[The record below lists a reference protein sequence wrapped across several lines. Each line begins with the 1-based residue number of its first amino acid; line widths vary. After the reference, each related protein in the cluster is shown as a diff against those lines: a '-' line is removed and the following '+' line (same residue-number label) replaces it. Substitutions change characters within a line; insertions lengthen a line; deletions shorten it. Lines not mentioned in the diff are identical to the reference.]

1 MILSCARFVLPGVPD
16 PSRPVQML
24 RQWLSC
30 GDDVLALTA
39 LLVYLALAEAP
50 LHHTVATPPSIIPR
64 PTAPRVPRRAA
75 PDEPH
80 APPLLTPS
88 LAEEIT
94 VCCARLLSRRA
105 APFTRSVAFTAV
117 AAVGSTAAC
126 MPCIDTDAAGVEVN
140 MRDALVAG
148 LAHAGFCG
156 TSAPSCQALLAPL
169 TPVFYHG
176 PLSPLLQ
183 QCCGRCRACRGCC
196 GWTGVRICAILL
208 CLAITCVNFCEPA
221 LPYRISSGVHAR
233 MSAGPAD
240 DSDMPRSYDPR

>member
-1 MILSCARFVLPGVPD
+1 MQL
-16 PSRPVQML
+16 L

-50 LHHTVATPPSIIPR
+50 LHHTAAPAASIIPR
-64 PTAPRVPRRAA
+64 PTAPRVPRRPV

-80 APPLLTPS
+80 APPLLTPA
-88 LAEEIT
+88 LAEEVT

-117 AAVGSTAAC
+117 AAIGSTATC
-126 MPCIDTDAAGVEVN
+126 MPCIDTDAAGVEVS

-169 TPVFYHG
+169 TPVFYRG
-176 PLSPLLQ
+176 ELSPLPRR
-183 QCCGRCRACRGCC
+183 CGRCHSCRVCS
-196 GWTGVRICAILL
+196 GWMGMSHRGVRASKVPC
-208 CLAITCVNFCEPA
+208 
-221 LPYRISSGVHAR
+221 G
-233 MSAGPAD
+233 D
-240 DSDMPRSYDPR
+240 